1 MDIYKKLGVKTYIN
15 AYDTMTMYGSTIMDD
30 EVLQS
35 YKDSASVLVDMN
47 ELQDVLGKKI
57 AEMTHNEAAYITTGA
72 SMGITLSVCACMA
85 EGDRYKLSKLPDTTG
100 MKNEVIIM
108 RGQRN
113 PYDKAIEVAGAKLV
127 EIGNLA
133 MTNEFELEG
142 VINEK
147 TAAIYFIQAGNYAKA
162 ILPLEKVIE
171 IGHKHNVKVIVDAAA
186 QIPPI
191 DNLWKFTEMGA
202 DAVAFSGGK
211 AIRGPLNTGF
221 IVGKKEIID
230 SCKICGFPNRGV
242 GRGGKL
248 SREDMVALYIALNNL
263 LKMSNE
269 EYDAV
274 LRLRCKKLI
283 DGISDIDLFNIDI
296 EEMGPVGQIYPRV
309 EISLNTEKFTVEDI
323 VKFLKEDEPGIL
335 AGLPLQKP
343 YDVFYLNPM
352 TLRDDQLDIVIS
364 QIKKAVKE
372 LDK

>member
-1 MDIYKKLGVKTYIN
+1 MDIYKQLGIKTYIN

-30 EVLQS
+30 DVLDS
-35 YKDSASVLVDMN
+35 YKDSARLLVDMN
-47 ELQDVLGKKI
+47 ELQDKLGKKI
-57 AEMTHNEAAYITTGA
+57 AEITHNEAAYITTGA
-72 SMGITLSVCACMA
+72 SMGITLAICACMA
-85 EGDRYKLSKLPDTTG
+85 EGDRYKLSKLPNTEG

-113 PYDKAIEVAGAKLV
+113 PYDKAIEVAGAKLI

-171 IGHKHNVKVIVDAAA
+171 IGHKHGVKVIVDAAA

-191 DNLWKFTEMGA
+191 DNLWNFTRMGA

-221 IVGKKEIID
+221 IVGKKEIIEA
-230 SCKICGFPNRGV
+230 CKICGFPNRGV
-242 GRGGKL
+242 GRGGKV
-248 SREDMVALYIALNNL
+248 SREDMIAMYLALENL
-263 LKMSNE
+263 VKMSND
-269 EYDAV
+269 EYDAI
-274 LRLRCKKLI
+274 LRSRCKKLI
-283 DGISDIDLFNIDI
+283 DGISDIEIFNIDI
-296 EEMGPVGQIYPRV
+296 EEVGPVGQIYPRV
-309 EISLNTEKFTVEDI
+309 EIGVNSDKFNVEDI
-323 VKFLKEDEPGIL
+323 VKYLKEDEPGIL
-335 AGLPLQKP
+335 VGLPLQKP

-352 TLRDDQLDIVIS
+352 TLFDDQLDTVIN

-372 LDK
+372 LSK

>member
-1 MDIYKKLGVKTYIN
+1 MDIYKKLGIKTFIN

-30 EVLQS
+30 DVLDS
-35 YKDSASVLVDMN
+35 YKDSARLLVDMN
-47 ELQDVLGKKI
+47 ELQDILGKKI
-57 AEMTHNEAAYITTGA
+57 AEITHNEAAYITTGA
-72 SMGITLSVCACMA
+72 SMGITLAICACMA
-85 EGDRYKLSKLPDTTG
+85 EGDRYKLSKLPNTEG

-113 PYDKAIEVAGAKLV
+113 PYDKAIEVAGAKLI

-147 TAAIYFIQAGNYAKA
+147 TAAIYFIQASNYAKA

-191 DNLWKFTEMGA
+191 DNLWNFTRMGA

-230 SCKICGFPNRGV
+230 ACKICGFPNRGV
-242 GRGGKL
+242 ARGGKV
-248 SREDMVALYIALNNL
+248 SREDMIAMYIALEKL
-263 LKMSNE
+263 VKMSNE
-269 EYDAV
+269 EYDAI
-274 LRLRCKKLI
+274 LRNRCNILI
-283 DGISDIDLFNIDI
+283 DGLKDI
-296 EEMGPVGQIYPRV
+296 EELQIGIEELGPVGQIYPRV
-309 EISLNTEKFTVEDI
+309 EIGLKTDKFSVDELA
-323 VKFLKEDEPGIL
+323 KYLKEDEPGIL
-335 AGLPLQKP
+335 VGLPLQYP
-343 YDVFYLNPM
+343 HNVFYLNPM
-352 TLRDDQLDIVIS
+352 TLFDCQLDTVIN
-364 QIKKAVKE
+364 QIKKAIKE
-372 LDK
+372 LNK